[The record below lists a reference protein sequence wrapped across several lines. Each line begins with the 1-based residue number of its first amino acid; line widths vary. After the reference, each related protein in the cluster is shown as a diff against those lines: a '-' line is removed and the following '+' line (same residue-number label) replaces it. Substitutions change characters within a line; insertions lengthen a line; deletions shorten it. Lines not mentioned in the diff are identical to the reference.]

1 MVTLQ
6 QKTFCVRQFWRLQS
20 VVSVQRA
27 FQTTYGTKPPTAQ
40 SIRRW
45 CRQFEAAGSLSKGK
59 SPGRPR
65 IPVEQ
70 VERIRE
76 TFETSPVKSTR
87 RASRELAI
95 PQTTVW
101 RVLKKRLNMKPY
113 KYHML
118 QALRPTDEVAR
129 LNFCHH
135 LTEELDENVTNKLV
149 FSDEACFHLSG
160 KVNRHNL
167 RIWGTEKPHETIQH
181 ERDSPKVNVFCAI
194 SKKSVYGPFFFAEN
208 TVQGPAYLDMLE
220 AWLFPQLKE
229 AMNGFIFQQDGA
241 PPHWHRDVRN
251 FLNTVLPHRWIGRS
265 GPQDLALHAW
275 PPRSPD
281 LTPCDFFLWG
291 CIKDIVYVPPLPTE
305 VEELRNRIVLAVQS
319 ISVATLER
327 VWQELTYRLDI
338 VQVTKGRHF
347 EHL

>member
-1 MVTLQ
+1 
-6 QKTFCVRQFWRLQS
+6 
-20 VVSVQRA
+20 
-27 FQTTYGTKPPTAQ
+27 
-40 SIRRW
+40 
-45 CRQFEAAGSLSKGK
+45 
-59 SPGRPR
+59 
-65 IPVEQ
+65 
-70 VERIRE
+70 
-76 TFETSPVKSTR
+76 
-87 RASRELAI
+87 
-95 PQTTVW
+95 
-101 RVLKKRLNMKPY
+101 
-113 KYHML
+113 
-118 QALRPTDEVAR
+118 
-129 LNFCHH
+129 
-135 LTEELDENVTNKLV
+135 
-149 FSDEACFHLSG
+149 
-160 KVNRHNL
+160 
-167 RIWGTEKPHETIQH
+167 
-181 ERDSPKVNVFCAI
+181 
-194 SKKSVYGPFFFAEN
+194 
-208 TVQGPAYLDMLE
+208 MLE

>member
-194 SKKSVYGPFFFAEN
+194 SKKSVYGPFFSQKTPFK
-208 TVQGPAYLDMLE
+208 VQ
-220 AWLFPQLKE
+220 
-229 AMNGFIFQQDGA
+229 
-241 PPHWHRDVRN
+241 
-251 FLNTVLPHRWIGRS
+251 
-265 GPQDLALHAW
+265 
-275 PPRSPD
+275 
-281 LTPCDFFLWG
+281 LT
-291 CIKDIVYVPPLPTE
+291 
-305 VEELRNRIVLAVQS
+305 
-319 ISVATLER
+319 
-327 VWQELTYRLDI
+327 
-338 VQVTKGRHF
+338 
-347 EHL
+347 